1 MGEARAAEGT
11 EGMSDTIPDAVIE
24 AMARE
29 FYSSHAPNPWRAALA
44 AADKLGWRLC
54 PREPTNEMQ
63 EARRDALKK
72 RVNSLPPEQR
82 PWFSRPTGGYYFS
95 PQEKCL
101 VRWRAMWDAAPK
113 VSK

>member
-54 PREPTNEMQ
+54 PREPTKEMMLAALP
-63 EARRDALKK
+63 EYDDAGI
-72 RVNSLPPEQR
+72 
-82 PWFSRPTGGYYFS
+82 WY
-95 PQEKCL
+95 
-101 VRWRAMWDAAPK
+101 AAWDAAPK
-113 VSK
+113 VSG